1 MLPGMIYFLAAN
13 AIWDL
18 LLHSS
23 SFNKW
28 HHIIDGI
35 IITIIPLEK
44 IIYLMMLRN
53 ITKTI
58 STNNLAM
65 YRRYN
70 LLGNRWLNY
79 KASYINIMRNFVYF
93 NDLFCK
99 IILINKLWSKSYL
112 KVNASQLYH
121 DYLYY
126 HDILKYLYFFRWNL
140 KVYRMTM

>member
-1 MLPGMIYFLAAN
+1 MHDGVDVNNPRLIVIIFQVTVFIFKVECVNWILKFVFERMLPGMIYFLAAN

-18 LLHSS
+18 LLHSC

-79 KASYINIMRNFVYF
+79 KASYINIMRNISMIYFV
-93 NDLFCK
+93 K
-99 IILINKLWSKSYL
+99 
-112 KVNASQLYH
+112 
-121 DYLYY
+121 
-126 HDILKYLYFFRWNL
+126 
-140 KVYRMTM
+140 

>member
-1 MLPGMIYFLAAN
+1 MHDGVDVNNPRLIVIIFQVTVFIFKVECVNWILKFVFERMLPGMIYFLAAN

-79 KASYINIMRNFVYF
+79 KASYINIMRNISMIYFV
-93 NDLFCK
+93 K
-99 IILINKLWSKSYL
+99 
-112 KVNASQLYH
+112 
-121 DYLYY
+121 
-126 HDILKYLYFFRWNL
+126 
-140 KVYRMTM
+140 

>member
-1 MLPGMIYFLAAN
+1 MHDGVDVNNPRLIVIIFQVTVFIFKVECVNWILKFVFERMLPGMIYFLAAN

-79 KASYINIMRNFVYF
+79 KASYINIMRNIYILVYF

-99 IILINKLWSKSYL
+99 I
-112 KVNASQLYH
+112 
-121 DYLYY
+121 
-126 HDILKYLYFFRWNL
+126 F
-140 KVYRMTM
+140 